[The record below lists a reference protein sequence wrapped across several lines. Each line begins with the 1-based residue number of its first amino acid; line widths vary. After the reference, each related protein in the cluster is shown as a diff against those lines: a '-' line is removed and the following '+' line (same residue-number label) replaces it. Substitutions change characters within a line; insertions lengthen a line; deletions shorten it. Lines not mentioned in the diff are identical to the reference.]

1 MKILG
6 VDPGSNI
13 TGYAVIESKHEVI
26 QVQAMG
32 VIKLS
37 HYSLHQDKL
46 KEIFFKIQDVIERF
60 DPQLMAIE
68 APFFGKNPQSMLKLG
83 RAQGVAI
90 AAGAAMGLEIQ
101 EFSPKRIKQ
110 SITGNGNASK
120 EKVAGML
127 QIILGNNL
135 EKYTLDATDAL
146 ATAVCMAYSKKNNLV
161 TSKGGNWADFM
172 KNNPNRIISK

>member
-1 MKILG
+1 MRILG

-13 TGYAVIESKHEVI
+13 TGYAVISSKNDIITVE
-26 QVQAMG
+26 AMG
-32 VIKLS
+32 ILKLS
-37 HYSLHQDKL
+37 KFETHQEKL

-60 DPQLMAIE
+60 NPELMAIE

-90 AAGAAMGLEIQ
+90 AAGAAMGLEVQ

-127 QIILGNNL
+127 QIILGENL
-135 EKYTLDATDAL
+135 EAATLDATDAL

-161 TSKGGNWADFM
+161 TSKGGNWGDFM
-172 KNNPNRIISK
+172 KNNPGRIIS